1 MSNFFIAY
9 RTGLLC
15 KTMHKIIV
23 FEPNAMYSADLCLD
37 RTVVI
42 ICCQI
47 CNFWFNY

>member
-23 FEPNAMYSADLCLD
+23 FEPNAMYSAYCALIERL
-37 RTVVI
+37 
-42 ICCQI
+42 
-47 CNFWFNY
+47 